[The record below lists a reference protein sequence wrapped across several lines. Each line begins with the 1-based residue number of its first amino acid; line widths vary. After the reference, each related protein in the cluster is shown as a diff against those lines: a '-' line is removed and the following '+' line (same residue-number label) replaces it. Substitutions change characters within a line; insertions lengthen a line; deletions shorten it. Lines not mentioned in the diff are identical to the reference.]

1 MGLIS
6 KLFRRFRRRRYRRKT
21 FISRIGK
28 ITSWSL
34 RIFLLLFII
43 DTAYLYSIWPDW
55 KQFSLGK
62 QTKSRFI
69 KTYEQKRSRDP
80 GLPKLH
86 WKPVPHSW
94 IPVHVRRA
102 VIVAEDARFYS
113 HIGVDPVALQDA
125 MQYNLENMK
134 MKYGASTLSQQTIKN
149 MFFTPSRNPLRKWH
163 ELVLTLAMEHRVSK
177 KRIITTY
184 LNIAEFGKGIYGI
197 EAAAQAYW
205 NTSTAAL
212 TPWQAAQIA
221 ASLPSPV
228 RHNPAT
234 RTRAFLKR
242 AKRIYKRM

>member
-1 MGLIS
+1 MGLLS
-6 KLFRRFRRRRYRRKT
+6 RLSYRFRRRRYRRT
-21 FISRIGK
+21 TVASRLRK

-34 RIFLLLFII
+34 RIFLLLLII
-43 DTAYLYSIWPDW
+43 DIAYLYSIWPNW
-55 KQFSLGK
+55 NQFSLGK

-69 KTYEQKRSRDP
+69 KAYEQKRIQDQS
-80 GLPKLH
+80 LPKLR

-94 IPVHVRRA
+94 IPAHVRRA

-113 HIGVDPVALQDA
+113 HIGVDPIALQDA
-125 MQYNLENMK
+125 MQYNLENMEI
-134 MKYGASTLSQQTIKN
+134 KYGASTLSQQTIKN
-149 MFFTPSRNPLRKWH
+149 MYFSTSRNPLRKWH

-212 TPWQAAQIA
+212 TPWQAAQLA

-228 RHNPAT
+228 KHNPAT
-234 RTRAFLKR
+234 RSKSFLRR
-242 AKRIYKRM
+242 AKRTYKRM